1 MQMGEK
7 KIQIDKNQI
16 LKEIFNWIVCIVI
29 AIILALLIKYFLL
42 TPTIVKQSSM
52 FPTLKENQRLI
63 LSRVGRTFKQMPE
76 RGDII
81 TFEAPSETHRTKDD
95 TDLSNPVAI
104 FTDTSDMSIIEKFN
118 YYVLETTK
126 TSYIKRVIGLPGEHV
141 QIKEGKVFINGE
153 ELQEDYLQPGIVTDD
168 LEGIFTDIIVSQDTV
183 FAMGDNRNSSVDCR
197 SFGCIPLDKIEGEV
211 KLRFWPLNQ
220 FGFVD

>member
-1 MQMGEK
+1 MQTEEK
-7 KIQIDKNQI
+7 KIQIDKKQI

-42 TPTIVKQSSM
+42 TPTVVKQSSM

-95 TDLSNPVAI
+95 TDLSNPIAI
-104 FTDTSDMSIIEKFN
+104 FTDTSNMSIIEKFN

-126 TSYIKRVIGLPGEHV
+126 TSYIKRVIALPGEHI
-141 QIKEGKVFINGE
+141 QIKEGKVYINGE
-153 ELQEDYLQPGIVTDD
+153 ELQEDYLQPGIVTDE
-168 LEGIFTDIIVSQDTV
+168 LEGIFTDIIVPQNTV

-197 SFGCIPLDKIEGEV
+197 SFGCIPIDKIEGEV